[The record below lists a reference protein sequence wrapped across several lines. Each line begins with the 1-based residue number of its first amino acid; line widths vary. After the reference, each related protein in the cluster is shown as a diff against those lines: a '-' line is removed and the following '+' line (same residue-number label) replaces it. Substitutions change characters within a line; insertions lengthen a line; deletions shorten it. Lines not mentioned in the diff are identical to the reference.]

1 MADSTSSPDVV
12 KHQHKKWYPT
22 LTILSKEKPPV
33 PKERTVCPEYNAGF
47 LSLLTFQWTAPL
59 LAVGWKRP
67 IELND
72 IWLVNPDRSARQFS
86 GKLKERFNARVK
98 AGSKRPLAFA
108 IYETFKM
115 DFTIGAIGALVASMS
130 QVLIPFVLKY
140 LIAFAAEA
148 FVADETH
155 TKGPPI
161 GKGIGYVFCIA
172 GMQIFSSV
180 GMNHFMYRGMVFGG
194 EVRSALTALIFD
206 KAMTI
211 SGRAKAGGKVLDE
224 LPVNIKPGSEEE
236 KEWYAKKL
244 EQESGDDEKEKRKA
258 QKARESQGWSNGRII
273 NLMSMDTYRIDKA
286 SGWFHLAWSSPVSII
301 VTIILLLIN
310 LTYSALPG
318 IGIFFLAVPTMG
330 IAVKSLL
337 GRRAK
342 ANKFTDERVGL
353 TQEILQG
360 IRFVKYYNWERD
372 FLQRISAIRNKELRS
387 VQMLLGTRN
396 GINAFGVCI
405 PVFASMLAF
414 ITFQLSKH
422 PLNPAPVFSSLA
434 LFNQLRQPLTI
445 LPMIIGLVAD
455 AFTGIGRIEQFLL
468 AEDQK
473 DDIEIRKDS
482 LDAVAIEHADFTW
495 EANPDEEA
503 KGGQGNNKKF
513 DAKKAKKEA
522 KKAQKTKASEDH
534 DPEKMPVSS
543 TDISQAVTPDDTSE
557 ETPGPQPPFKIL
569 DINLVAGKQEL
580 IGVIGSVGS
589 GKSSL
594 LSAIAGDMR
603 RVRGSAVISGSRAFC
618 PQQAWIQNATI
629 LENITF
635 GSEFDKDKYDRVVD
649 ACALGHDLEMLPH
662 GNLTEVGE
670 RGINLS
676 GGQKQRLS
684 LARAIYSD
692 ADIVLLDDPLSA
704 VDAHVGRHL
713 MQHAICG
720 LLKDKCR
727 ILATHQLHIL
737 NRCDRIIIMQ
747 DGHIT
752 AFDTFDALMEKNEEF
767 QSIME
772 TVDTT
777 DPVVENR
784 PTDQNMVAGGQK
796 KQKGDSA
803 DALMQQEDRAVKG
816 VPMSVYVDYCK
827 STGSVWI
834 APMTLFFL
842 IISQG
847 ANTLTSLW
855 LAWWSSDKFG
865 LSTGAYIGVYAAL
878 GVVAAVTVFAW
889 AVSVSILGTRASKG
903 MLRRALQ
910 RVVRAPM
917 SFFDTTPLGRVMN
930 RLSKDVDTMDN
941 NLSDSIRMACMT
953 IASLIA
959 IFILT
964 IAYYYYFA
972 AALVPLFTLY
982 VIMAMY
988 YRPSA
993 REVNRHEAVLR
1004 SHVFARFNEAVLGT
1018 PTVRAYGLQKQFSDR
1033 LNDAIDD
1040 MNSAYFLTFANQRW
1054 LNVRIDAIG
1063 IILTFIV
1070 CMLVVTSRFEISP
1083 SISGLVLSYVI
1094 SIMQMLQFTVRQ
1106 VTEMQNNM
1114 NSAERLHYY
1123 GLSLEQEAP
1132 EHTAVDLPQ
1141 SWPERGEIVFD
1152 NVQMRYRAELPLV
1165 LQGLSLH
1172 IQPGEKVGIVGRT
1185 GAGKSSIMS
1194 ALFRL
1199 VELSGGSITIDN
1211 ININTVGLSDLRS
1224 RMSIIPQDPT
1234 LFKGTVRSNLDPFN
1248 AHSDLELWSALRQAG
1263 IVDADPNNNNNDNN
1277 NAAPQNRITL
1287 DTSVDDQGQ
1296 NFSLGQRQLMALARA
1311 LVRNSQIIICDEA
1324 TSSVDF
1330 ETDRRIQRTILDG
1343 FRGKTLL
1350 CIAHRLKTIIGYDRI
1365 CVIDQGR
1372 VGEVGTPLELFDQ
1385 GGVFWGMCERSSIR
1399 REEIIEARQQRDLI

>member
-1 MADSTSSPDVV
+1 
-12 KHQHKKWYPT
+12 
-22 LTILSKEKPPV
+22 
-33 PKERTVCPEYNAGF
+33 
-47 LSLLTFQWTAPL
+47 
-59 LAVGWKRP
+59 
-67 IELND
+67 
-72 IWLVNPDRSARQFS
+72 
-86 GKLKERFNARVK
+86 
-98 AGSKRPLAFA
+98 
-108 IYETFKM
+108 
-115 DFTIGAIGALVASMS
+115 
-130 QVLIPFVLKY
+130 
-140 LIAFAAEA
+140 
-148 FVADETH
+148 
-155 TKGPPI
+155 
-161 GKGIGYVFCIA
+161 
-172 GMQIFSSV
+172 
-180 GMNHFMYRGMVFGG
+180 
-194 EVRSALTALIFD
+194 
-206 KAMTI
+206 
-211 SGRAKAGGKVLDE
+211 
-224 LPVNIKPGSEEE
+224 
-236 KEWYAKKL
+236 
-244 EQESGDDEKEKRKA
+244 
-258 QKARESQGWSNGRII
+258 
-273 NLMSMDTYRIDKA
+273 
-286 SGWFHLAWSSPVSII
+286 
-301 VTIILLLIN
+301 
-310 LTYSALPG
+310 
-318 IGIFFLAVPTMG
+318 
-330 IAVKSLL
+330 
-337 GRRAK
+337 
-342 ANKFTDERVGL
+342 
-353 TQEILQG
+353 
-360 IRFVKYYNWERD
+360 
-372 FLQRISAIRNKELRS
+372 
-387 VQMLLGTRN
+387 
-396 GINAFGVCI
+396 
-405 PVFASMLAF
+405 
-414 ITFQLSKH
+414 
-422 PLNPAPVFSSLA
+422 
-434 LFNQLRQPLTI
+434 
-445 LPMIIGLVAD
+445 
-455 AFTGIGRIEQFLL
+455 
-468 AEDQK
+468 
-473 DDIEIRKDS
+473 
-482 LDAVAIEHADFTW
+482 
-495 EANPDEEA
+495 
-503 KGGQGNNKKF
+503 
-513 DAKKAKKEA
+513 
-522 KKAQKTKASEDH
+522 
-534 DPEKMPVSS
+534 
-543 TDISQAVTPDDTSE
+543 
-557 ETPGPQPPFKIL
+557 
-569 DINLVAGKQEL
+569 
-580 IGVIGSVGS
+580 
-589 GKSSL
+589 
-594 LSAIAGDMR
+594 
-603 RVRGSAVISGSRAFC
+603 
-618 PQQAWIQNATI
+618 
-629 LENITF
+629 
-635 GSEFDKDKYDRVVD
+635 
-649 ACALGHDLEMLPH
+649 
-662 GNLTEVGE
+662 
-670 RGINLS
+670 
-676 GGQKQRLS
+676 
-684 LARAIYSD
+684 
-692 ADIVLLDDPLSA
+692 
-704 VDAHVGRHL
+704 
-713 MQHAICG
+713 
-720 LLKDKCR
+720 
-727 ILATHQLHIL
+727 
-737 NRCDRIIIMQ
+737 
-747 DGHIT
+747 
-752 AFDTFDALMEKNEEF
+752 
-767 QSIME
+767 
-772 TVDTT
+772 
-777 DPVVENR
+777 
-784 PTDQNMVAGGQK
+784 
-796 KQKGDSA
+796 
-803 DALMQQEDRAVKG
+803 
-816 VPMSVYVDYCK
+816 
-827 STGSVWI
+827 
-834 APMTLFFL
+834 
-842 IISQG
+842 
-847 ANTLTSLW
+847 
-855 LAWWSSDKFG
+855 
-865 LSTGAYIGVYAAL
+865 
-878 GVVAAVTVFAW
+878 
-889 AVSVSILGTRASKG
+889 
-903 MLRRALQ
+903 
-910 RVVRAPM
+910 
-917 SFFDTTPLGRVMN
+917 
-930 RLSKDVDTMDN
+930 MDN

-1263 IVDADPNNNNNDNN
+1263 IVDADPNNNNDNNNN

-1385 GGVFWGMCERSSIR
+1385 GGVFWGMCERSSIG

>member
-1 MADSTSSPDVV
+1 MADSTGGEDVV
-12 KHQHKKWYPT
+12 KPQQKQQKKWYPT
-22 LTILSKEKPPV
+22 LMILSKEKPPV

-47 LSLLTFQWTAPL
+47 LSTLTFQWTAPL

-72 IWLVNPDRSARQFS
+72 IWLVNPDRSASKFT
-86 GKLKERFNARVK
+86 GELKERFNARVK
-98 AGSKRPLAFA
+98 AGSKRPLAMA
-108 IYETFKM
+108 IYETFKL
-115 DFTIGAIGALVASMS
+115 DFIIGAIGALTASMS

-140 LIAFAAEA
+140 LISFATEA
-148 FVADETH
+148 FVADKTH
-155 TKGPPI
+155 TNGPPI

-172 GMQIFSSV
+172 GMQIISSV

-194 EVRSALTALIFD
+194 EVRSALTSLIFD

-211 SGRAKAGGKVLDE
+211 SGRAKAGGKVLDK
-224 LPVNIKPGSEEE
+224 LPSDIKPGSEEE

-244 EQESGDDEKEKRKA
+244 EQESGDDDKEKRKA
-258 QKARESQGWSNGRII
+258 QKARELQGWSNGRII

-342 ANKFTDERVGL
+342 ANKFTDERVSL
-353 TQEILQG
+353 TQEVLQG

-372 FLQRISAIRNKELRS
+372 FLQRISDIRNKELRS
-387 VQMLLGTRN
+387 VQMLLGIRN

-473 DDIEIRKDS
+473 DDIEIDKDS
-482 LDAVAIEHADFTW
+482 PDAIAIQHADFTW
-495 EANPDEEA
+495 EANPDEDK
-503 KGGQGNNKKF
+503 KGPQGKNKKL
-513 DAKKAKKEA
+513 DVKRAKKEA
-522 KKAQKTKASEDH
+522 KKAKKTKPSAEH

-543 TDISQAVTPDDTSE
+543 TDVSQAVTPYDSSE
-557 ETPGPQPPFKIL
+557 ENPEPQAPFKIV
-569 DINLVAGKQEL
+569 DINLDAGKQEL

-603 RVRGSAVISGSRAFC
+603 RLRGSAVISGSRAFC

-635 GSEFDKDKYDRVVD
+635 GSEFDKDKYDRVIE
-649 ACALGHDLEMLPH
+649 ACALEHDLEMLPH

-727 ILATHQLHIL
+727 ILATHQLHTL
-737 NRCDRIIIMQ
+737 KRCDRIIIMH
-747 DGHIT
+747 DGRIT
-752 AFDTFDALMEKNEEF
+752 AFDTFDSLMEKNEEF

-777 DPVVENR
+777 DPMVENK
-784 PTDQNMVAGGQK
+784 PADQNIVAGGPK
-796 KQKGDSA
+796 KQKGDSS
-803 DALMQQEDRAVKG
+803 DALMQEEDRAVKG

-847 ANTLTSLW
+847 SNTLTGLW

-865 LSTGAYIGVYAAL
+865 LSTGAYIGIYAAL
-878 GVVAAVTVFAW
+878 GVIAAVTVFSW

-953 IASLIA
+953 IASLVA
-959 IFILT
+959 TFILT

-972 AALVPLFTLY
+972 AALVPLFALY
-982 VIMAMY
+982 IAMAMY

-1018 PTVRAYGLQKQFSDR
+1018 PTVRAYGLQKQFSVR
-1033 LNDAIDD
+1033 LNDAIDN

-1132 EHTAVDLPQ
+1132 EHTAVDLPKT
-1141 SWPERGEIVFD
+1141 WPEHGEIVFD
-1152 NVQMRYRAELPLV
+1152 DVQMRYRAELPLV

-1172 IQPGEKVGIVGRT
+1172 IKPGEKVGIVGRT

-1234 LFKGTVRSNLDPFN
+1234 LFKGTVRSNLDPFST
-1248 AHSDLELWSALRQAG
+1248 HSDLELWSALRQAG
-1263 IVDADPNNNNNDNN
+1263 LVDSEQNHNET
-1277 NAAPQNRITL
+1277 AALQNRVTL
-1287 DTSVDDQGQ
+1287 DTPVDDQGQ

-1365 CVIDQGR
+1365 CLIDQGR
-1372 VGEVGTPLELFDQ
+1372 VGELGTPLELFDQ
-1385 GGVFWGMCERSSIR
+1385 GGVFRGMCERSSIG
-1399 REEIIEARQQRDLI
+1399 REEIIEAREQRDSI